1 MRVAVF
7 SDVHGNLTALQ
18 AVLADIEIQNPDTV
32 IFAGDLSVF
41 GAHPAETIRLLHD
54 NRHIIS
60 LFGNTDEM
68 ILEPPHLPED
78 AQGHQQEHLIFKRD
92 TTLWVREQLDSEDL
106 AWLNSMGFSVRLSPT
121 AQTADDL
128 LVVHANPQ
136 DVHRFIMP
144 PADEQKEKLGSTQFE
159 QTNEE
164 LDALLNKTHAGL
176 IAYGHFHF
184 PNARKWGDLTLANIS
199 SVSNPMDGDTRAKY
213 GLMSWDKS
221 SGWQVEIR
229 RVKYDIQHEQAIL
242 AKRKPP
248 RWENLSNMLDGD
260 LYLG

>member
-1 MRVAVF
+1 MQVAVF

-18 AVLADIEIQNPDTV
+18 AVLSDIEKQNPDYIV
-32 IFAGDLSVF
+32 FAGDLSIF
-41 GAHPAETIRLLHD
+41 GAHPAETIRLLCE
-54 NRHIIS
+54 NRHIIP

-68 ILEPPHLPED
+68 ILEQPVIPDD
-78 AQGHQQEHLIFKRD
+78 ASGHQREHLMFKRD
-92 TTLWVREQLDSEDL
+92 TTLWVLEQLNAKDF
-106 AWLNSMGFSVRLSPT
+106 AWLKSMSFSVRLSPT
-121 AQTADDL
+121 SQSTDDL
-128 LVVHANPQ
+128 LVVHANPK
-136 DVHRFIMP
+136 DVHRFVMP
-144 PADEQKEKLGSTQFE
+144 PADEQKEKLGSIQFE
-159 QTNEE
+159 QSNEE
-164 LDALLNKTHAGL
+164 LDALLNETHAGL

-184 PNARKWGDLTLANIS
+184 PNVRKWGDLTLSNIS

-248 RWENLSNMLDGD
+248 RWENLSNMLDGE